1 MFLSPSEVRDTK
13 LAGKGL
19 RGYDRAGAQRLIEEI
34 VESYEQVWNER
45 DALKGEVEQLNQKV
59 AQSEDLER
67 LLRDT
72 LVVAQRSA
80 EELKAQARLEAE
92 ATIDDGRR
100 RSEEVV
106 GNAERRISGLT
117 AEINRLER
125 VEAQIKARFV
135 EQLHGA
141 IAYWEGGSDNKSLVA
156 DLVSA
161 VPTQPPAGPNEES

>member
-1 MFLSPSEVRDTK
+1 MFLSPSEVRETK

-19 RGYDRAGAQRLIEEI
+19 RGYDRAGAQRLIDD
-34 VESYEQVWNER
+34 VLESYEQVWNER
-45 DALKGEVEQLNQKV
+45 DALKSEVEQLNQKV

-92 ATIDDGRR
+92 ATIDEGRR
-100 RSEEVV
+100 RSDEVV
-106 GNAERRISGLT
+106 GDAERRISGLA
-117 AEINRLER
+117 AEISRLER
-125 VEAQIKARFV
+125 VESQIRSRFV
-135 EQLHGA
+135 EQLQGA
-141 IAYWEGGSDNKSLVA
+141 ISYWEGNADSKSLVD

-161 VPTQPPAGPNEES
+161 VPTQPPVQPDEQG